1 MSPESSALLNRALQD
16 RERLAVL
23 DAYDIMDTVPEE
35 GFEDLAQLTALACA
49 TPVALVSLVARDRQ
63 WFKARVGFPSCETDL
78 DRSVCKFAL
87 AEPDLLV
94 IPDLTADSRTAANP
108 LVTGEPRIRFYA
120 GAPLRSPEG
129 HTVGSL
135 CVIDTKPRPNGLT
148 ATQAGHLRRCARQA
162 MSLLELRRA
171 TVEKAVAVGSRDAA
185 LRREGHLAILAE
197 ASAALLTASDPS
209 RVIEPILETST
220 HSLGFEQCFIY
231 DLAPGGRSV
240 RLTGSIGVDE
250 AMRAALADI
259 DLDKPLCGIVV
270 QTGQPLVL
278 AHVQDGPEPRYAMA
292 RESGVDAYAGYP
304 IRSRGRLSGVIS
316 FGSSTQGAFD
326 EDTLTFFA
334 TIARYLS
341 AVRERLDG
349 EAALRASEMR
359 SRLAQEAARIGT
371 YEADIA
377 SGLMTVSPEFCRL
390 FGLPVSPLLSVD
402 AATDRI
408 VPEDAHLA
416 STQASREAGTTP
428 PQATYRIRRAD
439 DGAVRWVTRTASFV
453 HDSEGRPVR
462 MLGTVQDVTEIQ
474 ETLRLLGENQE
485 RLRAA
490 DQRLQVALVASG
502 VVGLWDWMVDT
513 DLLHGD
519 ANFARLYGLDAGR
532 TEAGLTMEQY
542 QEFVVPEDL
551 EPLRARIRD
560 TFEHGADFHVEY
572 RLAIPGHDLR
582 WVECKG
588 QLIHD
593 PDGQPVRFSGTAVD
607 ITERKTAEARL
618 AASEAH
624 WRGLFERLSE
634 GFIVGEV
641 IRDEAGAVRD
651 WRYVEVNR
659 AWGEL
664 VSIDPARAVGRTIRE
679 MFPGIEDA
687 WVHEFADVVETG
699 RPVSFI
705 RQVGALARWY
715 EGRAFPLG
723 SERFGVI
730 FLEVTERVQ
739 ADARRE
745 GLLEFGDRMRTDAD
759 AAEVVKAGAA
769 TIGRVLGVGRV
780 GYGTVGPDGE
790 TLVVGDG
797 WSAQGFP
804 ALAERHRL
812 DDYGLYAEDL
822 RQGRTVVIPDVR
834 EDPRTKATAAALD
847 AVSVRALINL
857 PIVEKGRMVAILFVN
872 DDRPREWA
880 GPEVAFVRQI
890 AELIRQAVERRHAE
904 ARQDLLNHELSHRLK
919 NTLAM
924 VTSIANQTLRSLSD
938 RGPVETLQRRI
949 QALASAHDLLLR
961 RNWSPAP
968 LHAVCEGVVNNAADA
983 GRITLDGPDVALG
996 PAAAMSASL
1005 LLHELATNAAKYGA
1019 LSNDAG
1025 HVDLRWSVEDGA
1037 DGPDLVMRWQE
1048 RGGPPVVAPT
1058 SRGFGSRLIRTG
1070 LVGTGGVD
1078 TAYNPDG
1085 VVTVMRAPMV
1095 EVQRT

>member
-1 MSPESSALLNRALQD
+1 MPPESPAILD
-16 RERLAVL
+16 PKRLAVL
-23 DAYDIMDTVPEE
+23 DAYDILDTAPEE
-35 GFEDLAQLTALACA
+35 GFEDLVQLTALACG
-49 TPVALVSLVARDRQ
+49 TPVALVSLVAVNRQ

-87 AEPDLLV
+87 AEPDRLV
-94 IPDLTADSRTAANP
+94 IPDLAADPRTAGNP

-135 CVIDTKPRPNGLT
+135 CVIDTKPRPNGLN

-171 TVEKAVAVGSRDAA
+171 TAEKAVAVGSRDAA

-220 HSLGFEQCFIY
+220 RSLGFEQCFIY
-231 DLAPGGRSV
+231 NVAPGGRSV
-240 RLTGSIGVDE
+240 RLTSSIGVGE
-250 AMRAALADI
+250 AMRAALADV

-278 AHVQDGPEPRYAMA
+278 ANVQAGSEPRYAVA

-304 IRSRGRLSGVIS
+304 IRSRGRLIGVIS
-316 FGSSTQGAFD
+316 FGSASQGAFD
-326 EDTLTFFA
+326 EDTLTFFS
-334 TIARYLS
+334 TVARYLS

-359 SRLAQEAARIGT
+359 SRLAQEAGRIGT

-390 FGLPVSPLLSVD
+390 FGLQVSPLISAD
-402 AATDRI
+402 AAAERI

-416 STQASREAGTTP
+416 ATQASREAGSTP

-439 DGAVRWVTRTASFV
+439 DGAVRWVARTASFV
-453 HDSEGRPVR
+453 HDAEGRPVR

-519 ANFARLYGLDAGR
+519 ANFARLYGLDADR
-532 TEAGLTMEQY
+532 TEAGVTMEQY
-542 QEFVVPEDL
+542 QEFVVLEDL
-551 EPLRARIRD
+551 EPLRARIRE
-560 TFEHGADFHVEY
+560 TFEHGADFQVEY

-593 PDGQPVRFSGTAVD
+593 LDGRPVRFSGTAVD
-607 ITERKTAEARL
+607 ITERKTAEAVL

-664 VSIDPARAVGRTIRE
+664 VSIDPATAVGRTIRE
-679 MFPGIEDA
+679 LFPGIEDA
-687 WVHEFADVVETG
+687 WVNEFADVVETG

-745 GLLEFGDRMRTDAD
+745 GLLEFGDRIRTDAD
-759 AAEVVKAGAA
+759 AAEVVKVGAA
-769 TIGRVLGVGRV
+769 TVGRVLGVGRV

-790 TLVVGDG
+790 TFIVGDG
-797 WSAQGFP
+797 WSAPGFP

-822 RQGRTVVIPDVR
+822 RQGRTVVIADVR
-834 EDPRTKATAAALD
+834 EDPRTEANAAALE

-857 PIVEKGRMVAILFVN
+857 PIVEKGRMVAVLFVN

-924 VTSIANQTLRSLSD
+924 VTSIANQTLRSLPD

-961 RNWSPAP
+961 RSWAAAP
-968 LHAVCEGVVNNAADA
+968 LHAVCEGVANNAADV

-996 PAAAMSASL
+996 PAAALSASL

-1019 LSNDAG
+1019 LSTDTG
-1025 HVDLRWSVEDGA
+1025 YVDLRWSVEDGA
-1037 DGPDLVMRWQE
+1037 DGPDLVVRWQE
-1048 RGGPPVVAPT
+1048 CGGPPVVAPK

-1085 VVTVMRAPMV
+1085 VVAVMRAPMV